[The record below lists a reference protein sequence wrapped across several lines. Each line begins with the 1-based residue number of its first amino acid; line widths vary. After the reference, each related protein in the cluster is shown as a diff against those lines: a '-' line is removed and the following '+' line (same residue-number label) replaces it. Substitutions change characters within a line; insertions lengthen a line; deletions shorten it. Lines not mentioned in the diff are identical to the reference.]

1 MPRKHMPDDWEEAT
15 SRIGKKFRVIGKNG
29 GTVRA
34 GIELDSEKL
43 GMLDLDDIVE
53 VIDSAKDGERVRI
66 EDPRGRRVRDAR
78 TEPPRPEP
86 RDRAQ
91 VRGLDLVED
100 PAPPRRRGH
109 GRGLQEGAHRAQRDV
124 RGDLGQGRRPG
135 RLQEP
140 LPLQPGGSAQQAQE
154 GAAGRARRRQVE
166 LRQEQARPPAHRLG
180 GALSALVGRWAGVGA
195 AREPRAEARARVVST
210 VSVYL
215 ATLSAPGRRRAPA
228 PAPRRPRPRPR
239 PEAPA
244 TRSARLRT
252 AASGVARRRT
262 TVPPVSAAALCGRSD
277 ARTRPP
283 GATAA

>member
-66 EDPRGRRVRDAR
+66 EDPRGRRARDAR
-78 TEPPRPEP
+78 TKPPRPEP

-166 LRQEQARPPAHRLG
+166 LRPEQARPPAHRLG
-180 GALSALVGRWAGVGA
+180 GALSALVGRRAGVGA
-195 AREPRAEARARVVST
+195 AREPRTEARARVVST

-215 ATLSAPGRRRAPA
+215 ATLSV
-228 PAPRRPRPRPR
+228 
-239 PEAPA
+239 PETA
-244 TRSARLRT
+244 TRARAAATPAGDRPPLDHQHDLDGST
-252 AASGVARRRT
+252 GASGVASVGERPFLRCPRRQR
-262 TVPPVSAAALCGRSD
+262 AAAAR
-277 ARTRPP
+277 RTRPP